1 MDDSRIINVTR
12 LDLNIDVAPR
22 FWTYDVMP
30 EPSKNGKV
38 YIIYISLFY
47 IESDIVNLSHA

>member
-38 YIIYISLFY
+38 SII
-47 IESDIVNLSHA
+47 